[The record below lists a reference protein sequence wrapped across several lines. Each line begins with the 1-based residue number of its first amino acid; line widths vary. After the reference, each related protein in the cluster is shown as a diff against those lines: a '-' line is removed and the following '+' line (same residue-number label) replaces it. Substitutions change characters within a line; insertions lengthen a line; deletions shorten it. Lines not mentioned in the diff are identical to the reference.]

1 MREPSMSM
9 HPYSLRPVADEQ
21 QAANQLQQRV
31 EQLQQMS
38 LQLGNSYGL
47 LEARVSELKGQLA
60 QASAERLEQL
70 AEKERLAQRLQS
82 LLDILPGGV
91 VVLDGRGRVVEAN
104 PLALELLGEPLL
116 GVFWREVIQRSFAP
130 RADDGHEISLQDGRR
145 LSLATRSLA
154 GEPGQLILLTDLTE
168 TRRLQDELARHA
180 RLSALGRM
188 VASLAHQI
196 RTPLSTALLYAS
208 HLAEQTLPVEQQQR
222 FAARLKERLHELERQ
237 VRDMLV
243 FTRGDLP
250 LPDRLTPAQ
259 CLFALREASAQ
270 LLEGQQVRWQCDAR
284 DGLLVC
290 HRDVLLGALHNLL
303 ENACQSAPGPLRIKV
318 HLYRRG
324 EHLRLCVSDNGPG
337 MTAQLVQQLGE
348 PMVSSKP
355 QGTGLGLAVVKAV
368 AQAHRGRL
376 LMFSRLGRGTCAVLE
391 LPLLVAASEVASCP
405 R

>member
-1 MREPSMSM
+1 MREPSMTM

-154 GEPGQLILLTDLTE
+154 DLRPKSSIQ
-168 TRRLQDELARHA
+168 RRVRSSSPRVRCNSLCS
-180 RLSALGRM
+180 SAGCSRAK
-188 VASLAHQI
+188 ASK
-196 RTPLSTALLYAS
+196 S
-208 HLAEQTLPVEQQQR
+208 
-222 FAARLKERLHELERQ
+222 
-237 VRDMLV
+237 
-243 FTRGDLP
+243 
-250 LPDRLTPAQ
+250 
-259 CLFALREASAQ
+259 
-270 LLEGQQVRWQCDAR
+270 
-284 DGLLVC
+284 
-290 HRDVLLGALHNLL
+290 
-303 ENACQSAPGPLRIKV
+303 
-318 HLYRRG
+318 RR
-324 EHLRLCVSDNGPG
+324 
-337 MTAQLVQQLGE
+337 
-348 PMVSSKP
+348 
-355 QGTGLGLAVVKAV
+355 VKT
-368 AQAHRGRL
+368 Q
-376 LMFSRLGRGTCAVLE
+376 TCASVSAVT
-391 LPLLVAASEVASCP
+391 PWPVVAPKGRPMKSDG
-405 R
+405 